1 MMILEKILGILVI
14 TALDQDHALKE
25 NRGETHLEIDIE
37 MNIETHQET
46 ETEIEDTQIEATAGR
61 EEETM
66 ELKGLGGQAMVIQGG
81 SERIARSP

>member
-1 MMILEKILGILVI
+1 MIQEKILGTRVTTVLE
-14 TALDQDHALKE
+14 QDHALKE

-46 ETEIEDTQIEATAGR
+46 EIEIEDTQIEATAGR

-66 ELKGLGGQAMVIQGG
+66 ELKGLECLAMAIQGDPEG
-81 SERIARSP
+81 ITRSP